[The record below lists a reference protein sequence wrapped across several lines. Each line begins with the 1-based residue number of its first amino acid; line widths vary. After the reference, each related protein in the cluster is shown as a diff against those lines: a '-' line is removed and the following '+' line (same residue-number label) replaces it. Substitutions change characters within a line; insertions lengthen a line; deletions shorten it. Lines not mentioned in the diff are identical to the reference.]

1 MDVSNWGTPTVP
13 KKSLVLHYF
22 SASCSETH
30 PLHTVHRP
38 SSGKCVD
45 LACLASHRRLASW
58 ICGFARE
65 KKRHKGL
72 EVVLCPVNH
81 PEPYWPMITPW
92 IATIACSCQLHAD
105 FFMFNG
111 RWFVGKTAGL
121 VFKAASPESANR
133 GWIAGWINGL
143 IQLAWWKRII
153 SPTFIESMQLT
164 PFPQTF
170 ICQTP

>member
-1 MDVSNWGTPTVP
+1 MDFTLFFRFMFWDPPPSHGTQTIQWQMCWP
-13 KKSLVLHYF
+13 
-22 SASCSETH
+22 C
-30 PLHTVHRP
+30 
-38 SSGKCVD
+38 
-45 LACLASHRRLASW
+45 LACLSPSTSIMDLW
-58 ICGFARE
+58 ICPK

-92 IATIACSCQLHAD
+92 IARIACSRQLHAD